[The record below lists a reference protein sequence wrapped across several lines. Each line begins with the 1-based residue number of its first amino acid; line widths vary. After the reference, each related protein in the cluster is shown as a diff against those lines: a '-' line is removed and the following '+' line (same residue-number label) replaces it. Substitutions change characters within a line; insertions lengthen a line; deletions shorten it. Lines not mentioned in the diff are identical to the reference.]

1 MLKYRLQ
8 VYRRLNLTID
18 GVISAFSFL
27 LSVLIKNY
35 QETGGLI
42 LSSSQFEYL
51 WFFFVII
58 IAWPVLLSI
67 NGLYPTNRLRTIR
80 ASLFIILKA
89 SFQGLLVIFSLIFLF
104 KIFVAS
110 RMVMAGFAVFA
121 TVLLGVKEVIV
132 IYYLR
137 KQRALG
143 QNLRNVV
150 IAGTSASMKGLVD
163 IIDKHAFLG
172 LNVLGVLVPAHE
184 LGLGQ
189 IHDKKILGS
198 LEDIEQVLRNNPVD
212 NAIITVDRQNYKA
225 VNDIIYHCEEEGV
238 EIWLTATIFN
248 LKIAKFDIDELF
260 DIPIFVFRIAP
271 VFSWAI
277 LFKEICD
284 RFFACLFIV
293 LSLPVILLSA
303 ALIKLSSPG
312 PVFFKQVRSGARG
325 KLFTLYK
332 LRTMCRGAEEQR
344 DTLLPLNIMKALF
357 LRLRMTPV
365 FFPQAGICA
374 NSVLMR
380 SRSSGMCLKGI

>member
-163 IIDKHAFLG
+163 IIDKHAFRVKCARG
-172 LNVLGVLVPAHE
+172 
-184 LGLGQ
+184 
-189 IHDKKILGS
+189 
-198 LEDIEQVLRNNPVD
+198 
-212 NAIITVDRQNYKA
+212 
-225 VNDIIYHCEEEGV
+225 
-238 EIWLTATIFN
+238 
-248 LKIAKFDIDELF
+248 
-260 DIPIFVFRIAP
+260 
-271 VFSWAI
+271 
-277 LFKEICD
+277 
-284 RFFACLFIV
+284 
-293 LSLPVILLSA
+293 
-303 ALIKLSSPG
+303 PG
-312 PVFFKQVRSGARG
+312 PCS
-325 KLFTLYK
+325 
-332 LRTMCRGAEEQR
+332 
-344 DTLLPLNIMKALF
+344 
-357 LRLRMTPV
+357 
-365 FFPQAGICA
+365 
-374 NSVLMR
+374 
-380 SRSSGMCLKGI
+380 